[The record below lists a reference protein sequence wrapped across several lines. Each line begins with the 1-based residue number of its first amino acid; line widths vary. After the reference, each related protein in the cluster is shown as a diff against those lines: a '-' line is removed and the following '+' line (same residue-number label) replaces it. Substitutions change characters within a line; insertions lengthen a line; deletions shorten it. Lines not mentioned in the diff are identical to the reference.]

1 LPLVVI
7 AGLGWRLARHEHAMA
22 RQRLSELM
30 GVRLRDT
37 ASAIQDWLQRRER
50 SLLTQAETVG
60 RGLLAELRS

>member
-1 LPLVVI
+1 
-7 AGLGWRLARHEHAMA
+7 MA